1 MSMSFLLKDPEAL
14 LDYAVDWGAEYL
26 SGDALVDSSW
36 SISPAEADGAT
47 IAGSA
52 FDLLIATVQV
62 AGGRPGRIYRVTNH
76 VTTVSGREDSR
87 SIILRV
93 EKR

>member
-1 MSMSFLLKDPEAL
+1 MSFLLKDPEAV

-26 SGDALVDSSW
+26 SGDALSDSSW
-36 SISPAEADGAT
+36 SVSPSENDGAT
-47 IAGSA
+47 ITASA
-52 FDLLIATVQV
+52 FDLLISTVQV
-62 AGGRPGRIYRVTNH
+62 SGGRVGRIYRLTNH
-76 VTTVSGREDSR
+76 VTTASGREDSR

>member
-1 MSMSFLLKDPEAL
+1 MSFLLKDPEAV

-26 SGDALVDSSW
+26 SGDALADSSW
-36 SISPAEADGAT
+36 SVSPFEPDGAT
-47 IAGSA
+47 VAGSA
-52 FDLLIATVQV
+52 FDLLISTVQV
-62 AGGRPGRIYRVTNH
+62 AGGKPGRIYRITNH
-76 VTTVSGREDSR
+76 VTTASGREDSR